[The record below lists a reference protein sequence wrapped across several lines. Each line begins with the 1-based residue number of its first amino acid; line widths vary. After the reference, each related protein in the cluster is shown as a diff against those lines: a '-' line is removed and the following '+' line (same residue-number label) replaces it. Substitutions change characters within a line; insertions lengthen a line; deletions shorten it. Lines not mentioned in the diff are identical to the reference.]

1 MEAKIIVIDPEA
13 LSPPKPG
20 DMSGILGKTS
30 ARSLGAYQS
39 ITIEDDVHGKVQ
51 ILSSLGIRSHLW
63 RMRPCWR
70 AGHSVFLC
78 TKLLQQ
84 ASHQN
89 GTWMGSES
97 PLN

>member
-39 ITIEDDVHGKVQ
+39 ITIEDDVHGKV
-51 ILSSLGIRSHLW
+51 
-63 RMRPCWR
+63 
-70 AGHSVFLC
+70 
-78 TKLLQQ
+78 
-84 ASHQN
+84 
-89 GTWMGSES
+89 
-97 PLN
+97 